1 MMNIPSQ
8 LAKLIANQ
16 ADINEPVIKPIAAS
30 GSNRQ
35 YYRIVSSDG
44 KSFIGTFNPDIR
56 ENKAFFYL
64 SNHFAELNI
73 PVPALFAISPDNQ
86 AYIQEDLGDISLYS
100 LVKSEGFSDRVV
112 NLYKKSLSKLVQMQ
126 VDGASGLK
134 FDQCYPRESMD
145 FQSFIWDLNYFKY
158 YFLKPAGVPFDEQ
171 LLEVDFADFSNKL
184 NSFPNRHFLFRD
196 FQTRNI
202 QVKNDEVYF
211 IDYQGGRKGSP
222 LYDAA
227 SIIYQSS
234 TSIPEELKQELKQH
248 YFSELKTKS
257 SYTDHSLQIEFDYY
271 LLIRLMQVLGAYG
284 FRGLIEGKSYFRQ
297 SIPGALKNLKDH
309 LNQFSALQFYP
320 ELYQVLNSC
329 TEIKELNQEYLD
341 TEELTIQ
348 IQSFSY
354 RKTVPADPSGN
365 GGGFVFD
372 CRALPNP
379 GREPAFRQLSGL
391 DEPIIHYLQNNS
403 EVEKFL
409 QNALALVHQSIDSY
423 LSRGFKHLVVNF
435 GCTGGQHRSVYCA
448 EKLARLLE
456 GKEGIHVLLKHQE
469 QGKSW

>member
-1 MMNIPSQ
+1 MNIPSQ
-8 LAKLIANQ
+8 LSKLIENQ
-16 ADINEPVIKPIAAS
+16 ADISNPTIKAIAAS

-35 YYRIVSSDG
+35 YYRIFSADG
-44 KSFIGTFNPDIR
+44 KTYIGTFNPDVR

-64 SNHFAELNI
+64 SNHFAELKL
-73 PVPALFAISPDNQ
+73 PVPALYAISPDNQ
-86 AYIQEDLGDISLYS
+86 AYIQEDLGDVSLYS

-112 NLYKKSLSKLVQMQ
+112 GLYKKSLSNLVELQ
-126 VDGASGLK
+126 VSGAKGLD
-134 FDQCYPRESMD
+134 FNNCYPRQSMD
-145 FQSFIWDLNYFKY
+145 SQSFIWDLNYFKY

-171 LLEVDFADFSNKL
+171 LLEIDFADFSNKL

-202 QVKNDEVYF
+202 QVRDNEVYF

-234 TSIPEELKQELKQH
+234 THIPEELKEEFRNY
-248 YFSELKTKS
+248 YFSELKSKS
-257 SYTDHSLQIEFDYY
+257 TYTDYSLRIEFDYY

-297 SIPGALKNLKDH
+297 SIPGALKNLREH
-309 LNQFSALQFYP
+309 LSQFTALQFYP
-320 ELYQVLNSC
+320 ELYQVLKRC
-329 TEIKELNQEYLD
+329 TEIKDLNQEYKD
-341 TEELTIQ
+341 TEELTVL

-354 RKTVPADPSGN
+354 RKPIPSDPSGN

-391 DEPIIHYLQNNS
+391 DEPIIQ
-403 EVEKFL
+403 FL
-409 QNALALVHQSIDSY
+409 QSNTEAEQFFQSAVALVNQSIDSY
-423 LSRGFKHLVVNF
+423 LQRGFKHLSVNF
-435 GCTGGQHRSVYCA
+435 GCTGGQHRSVYFA
-448 EKLARLLE
+448 ERLAKVLE
-456 GKEGIHVLLKHQE
+456 NKQDIRIELKHQE